1 MCLGG
6 ANIVVSKEYMYHI
19 QLTVFLQ
26 FWWKGSFLF
35 ARTGHRKNRH
45 CSAVAP
51 LPRALSVTLLCAIL
65 KNYINTTQLPSLS
78 RQPLACHAIHTINQH
93 EQQTTLQS
101 SNNGLHLSL
110 GMHNP
115 LKFNLAPHLF
125 LQTSKSASHHFRGS
139 DSALLSL
146 QDWWEERLTLHC
158 KRHWRYHDCNEINVL
173 RRVRARGKERKR
185 EREQK
190 AGCGVICAPVRR
202 TSDWCW
208 ARGKRR
214 GSQ

>member
-1 MCLGG
+1 MHVNCHSLFTPASLCLGG

-125 LQTSKSASHHFRGS
+125 LQTTKSASHHFQGS
-139 DSALLSL
+139 DLAFLSL
-146 QDWWEERLTLHC
+146 QD
-158 KRHWRYHDCNEINVL
+158 
-173 RRVRARGKERKR
+173 
-185 EREQK
+185 
-190 AGCGVICAPVRR
+190 
-202 TSDWCW
+202 
-208 ARGKRR
+208 
-214 GSQ
+214 